1 MDGSGGSASFHKSDG
16 NHSTRRSGMMVE
28 EFVDRIRKE
37 PLMKTNLRSVLNVAC
52 VCVMSLA
59 AAQVTQA
66 YEEVAVVDGGVLT
79 GTVTLD
85 GKVPGPKGYNLT
97 TLPDA
102 VYCGRISDG
111 KGWRLLQP
119 FEVGPKG
126 EFRRVVVF
134 LDEIDKGKPF
144 GEYKPPRIEAV
155 DCLFM
160 PFVNIVRDLHDVVVV
175 NMDPAMHD
183 IQAYETSNLGP
194 RVLFNLPLPI
204 STRYPREAGLS
215 AHVTKHYEGALVT
228 QTVKMT
234 KGRKIF
240 TMQCGFHAYMES
252 WALVADHPYYTVA
265 DDEGRFKLT
274 DIPPGTYK
282 VKVWHPYVRDDIE
295 QTVTIK
301 PNQQASL
308 ALKVEAPTGRLYA
321 NQMVENAYVRYTITE
336 DVQSQI
342 VPTLEKQ
349 TYEGK

>member
-1 MDGSGGSASFHKSDG
+1 MDTSL
-16 NHSTRRSGMMVE
+16 RR
-28 EFVDRIRKE
+28 
-37 PLMKTNLRSVLNVAC
+37 VLSVAC
-52 VCVMSLA
+52 IYVVSLVA
-59 AAQVTQA
+59 APVTQG
-66 YEEVAVVDGGVLT
+66 YEEVAVVDGGALT
-79 GTVTLD
+79 GTVVLD

-119 FEVGPKG
+119 FEVGPRG

-134 LDEIDKGKPF
+134 LEAIDQGKPF

-160 PFVNIVRDLHDVVVV
+160 PFMNVVRDLHDVVVV

-183 IQAYETSNLGP
+183 IQAYETSHLGP
-194 RVLFNLPLPI
+194 RVLFNVPLPI
-204 STRYPREAGLS
+204 SKRYPSEAGLS
-215 AHVTKHYEGALVT
+215 ARVTKHYEGAPMI

-234 KGRKIF
+234 KGRRIF

-252 WALVADHPYYTVA
+252 WALVADHPYYTIT
-265 DDEGRFKLT
+265 DDEGRFHLT

-282 VKVWHPYVRDDIE
+282 VKVWHPYIRDDIE
-295 QTVTIK
+295 QTVTIEPSK
-301 PNQQASL
+301 EVSL
-308 ALKVEAPTGRLYA
+308 ALNVEAPTGRLYA

-349 TYEGK
+349 IYDGR